1 MNMIIN
7 PIMFALR
14 MVLIE
19 PQGWKKRPVWA
30 LFSLIPLIDSNTAIM
45 SNPTH
50 IRRTTPMATVAS
62 ERAGNNLSSSYVAIT
77 KERVGEDIE

>member
-30 LFSLIPLIDSNTAIM
+30 LFSLSPLIDSNTAIM

-50 IRRTTPMATVAS
+50 IRRTTPMAI
-62 ERAGNNLSSSYVAIT
+62 SSISIHVIMSL
-77 KERVGEDIE
+77 RV